1 MAKKDHTSIPIYI
14 PDADAEYFRL
24 LNMSRG
30 WISDVCVTVLQ
41 AARKHLE
48 SLAVPVGFEPSTEP
62 ALRKFIKDRFEA
74 PTPTPKPK
82 RVKKGPTTE
91 PVPMQ

>member
-30 WISDVCVTVLQ
+30 WISDVCITVLQ

-48 SLAVPVGFEPSTEP
+48 ALNVPVGFEPSTEP

-74 PTPTPKPK
+74 PAPVIKPK
-82 RVKKGPTTE
+82 RGKKPAVTE